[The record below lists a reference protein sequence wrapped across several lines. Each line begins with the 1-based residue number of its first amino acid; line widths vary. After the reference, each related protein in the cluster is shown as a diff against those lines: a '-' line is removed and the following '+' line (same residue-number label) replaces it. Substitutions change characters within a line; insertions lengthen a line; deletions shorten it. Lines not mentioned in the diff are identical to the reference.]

1 MRRTVDWDGAAVVI
15 IDQVALP
22 NEHRVLRLHDVDE
35 LIDAIRRLAIRG
47 APGLGVAGG
56 LGVALSALRHST
68 EQGLDEEA
76 VRADARRLAAARP
89 TAVNLAWGVHRVLA
103 RLPDGPDAAV
113 AEAVSMIAEDEQV
126 NRDLSR
132 RAAELVRAACARR
145 PLRLL
150 THCNSGHLATVSGGT
165 ALGAVFVLAAAGE
178 VGEVLASETRPL
190 LQGSRLTAWEL
201 REAGIPHRLCVDS
214 AAAAAIAAGMIDA
227 VLVGA
232 DRVCANGDVANK
244 IGTYPLALAA
254 ARAGVPFV
262 VVAPESSVDETLAS
276 GAEIEIEQRPAAEVT
291 ELAGRRLAPE
301 GTAVYN
307 PAFDVTPAD
316 LVTAVV
322 TERRVIRH

>member
-1 MRRTVDWDGAAVVI
+1 MRRTVDWDGEAIVVV
-15 IDQVALP
+15 DQVALP
-22 NEHRVLRLHDVDE
+22 YEHRVLRLRDVDD

-56 LGVALSALRHST
+56 LGVALASLRHST
-68 EQGLDEEA
+68 EGRLDEQA
-76 VRADARRLAAARP
+76 VRAEAARLAAARP
-89 TAVNLAWGVHRVLA
+89 TAVNLAWGVHRVLG
-103 RLPDGPDAAV
+103 RVPEGLRAV
-113 AEAVSMIAEDEQV
+113 LCEAESMIVEDERV
-126 NRDLSR
+126 NRDLTQ
-132 RAAELVRAACARR
+132 RAAELVRAECARR
-145 PLRLL
+145 PLRVL
-150 THCNSGHLATVSGGT
+150 THCNTGHLATVSGGT

-178 VGEVLASETRPL
+178 VGEVIASETRPL

-214 AAAAAIAAGMIDA
+214 AAAAAIAAGMVDA

-244 IGTYPLALAA
+244 VGTYPLALAA

-262 VVAPESSVDETLAS
+262 VVAPESTVDESLAT
-276 GAEIEIEQRPAAEVT
+276 GAEIEIEQRSASEVT
-291 ELAGRRLAPE
+291 ELGGRPVAPE
-301 GTAVYN
+301 GTPVYN

-322 TERRVIRH
+322 TERRVIRP